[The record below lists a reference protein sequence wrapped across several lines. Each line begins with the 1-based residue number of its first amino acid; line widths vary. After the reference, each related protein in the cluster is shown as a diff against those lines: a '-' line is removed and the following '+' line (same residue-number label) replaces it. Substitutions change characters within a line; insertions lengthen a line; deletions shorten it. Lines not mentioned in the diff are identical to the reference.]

1 MGNTTCSEVFETWDN
16 LWSVG
21 DNVGFLAFVHIW
33 LVWCVDLSRLSFIWH
48 GVQNNTSKLEG
59 LVTQIS
65 LLFCNILYCCAG
77 FGVGRCGQIAAS

>member
-1 MGNTTCSEVFETWDN
+1 MVNTTCYEVLETWDK

-21 DNVGFLAFVHIW
+21 DNVDFLAFVHIC

-48 GVQNNTSKLEG
+48 GVQINTSKLEG

-65 LLFCNILYCCAG
+65 LLFCNILYHCAG
-77 FGVGRCGQIAAS
+77 FGVGRFGQIGAS